1 MNRALKTLAVVLAL
15 AFCLL
20 FAACSPEPSTSK
32 EEQPTT
38 QTTTQ
43 TTTPEETTP
52 EETTPQETTPQ
63 ETTPEETTPEE
74 TTPIVTEPDFSN
86 SPDPDGTKRY

>member
-1 MNRALKTLAVVLAL
+1 MNRVLKAWAVVLAL

-20 FAACSPEPSTSK
+20 FAACSPEPSTPK

-52 EETTPQETTPQ
+52 EETTPE
-63 ETTPEETTPEE
+63 EVTTPEEPTSV
-74 TTPIVTEPDFSN
+74 VTEPDFSN

>member
-1 MNRALKTLAVVLAL
+1 MHTAAKFLVAVLVLAWCLGL
-15 AFCLL
+15 ASCAF
-20 FAACSPEPSTSK
+20 FAPPTK
-32 EEQPTT
+32 EETPTAG
-38 QTTTQ
+38 TTTLV
-43 TTTPEETTP
+43 TTP

>member
-1 MNRALKTLAVVLAL
+1 MNRALKAWAVVLAL

-20 FAACSPEPSTSK
+20 FAACSPEPSTPK

-43 TTTPEETTP
+43 TTTPE
-52 EETTPQETTPQ
+52 